1 MIVPQKEHFLPAV
14 MPFLLQVAATAGIST
29 SVWFPPSAGIVSVLV
44 SWHTEHSSSLL
55 PAVVQ
60 VAAVREV
67 SVQVWSVASWG
78 IVSVL
83 VCRLSFC
90 PAADNCLADTAYLL
104 NFFGILAGS
113 GCDFLLCVMLACSR
127 DFFCVGLAAN
137 STGCGF
143 LPLIHASRS
152 FCDSAH
158 PCGMLRGKRLILCV
172 LAFGAG
178 KQLDAGCVCGAVRL
192 PDDS

>member
-1 MIVPQKEHFLPAV
+1 MVSAKRRDCLCLSILAYGTFQLS
-14 MPFLLQVAATAGIST
+14 AASGGAGGGSC
-29 SVWFPPSAGIVSVLV
+29 AYYLV
-44 SWHTEHSSSLL
+44 
-55 PAVVQ
+55 
-60 VAAVREV
+60 
-67 SVQVWSVASWG
+67 G
-78 IVSVL
+78 M